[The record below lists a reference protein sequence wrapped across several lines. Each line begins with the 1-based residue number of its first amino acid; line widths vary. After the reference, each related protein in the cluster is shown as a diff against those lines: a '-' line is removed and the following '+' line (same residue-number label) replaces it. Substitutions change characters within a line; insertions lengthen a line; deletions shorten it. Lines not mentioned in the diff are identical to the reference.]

1 MARELWIKQFDMV
14 CVKTGEVLM
23 KEPQMLNLEH
33 AAEELGVP
41 VVGVDDEEVT
51 LLVDCGCCGHSVK
64 CGVYLQLE
72 DVIILANRRQHGKLT
87 QTFRC

>member
-33 AAEELGVP
+33 AAHELGLP
-41 VVGVDDEEVT
+41 VVGVGPWEDS
-51 LLVDCGCCGHSVK
+51 LIVDCGCCGHMMK
-64 CGVYLQLE
+64 CG
-72 DVIILANRRQHGKLT
+72 A
-87 QTFRC
+87 